1 MAPDTTNLGQETVYE
16 DSLELSKSVHP
27 EDALDVVGRVPGGV
41 KYDDPVRP
49 HQVDAQRARPCGDE
63 EQTPPSSDGEEEMSE
78 MRR

>member
-41 KYDDPVRP
+41 KYDDPVSC
-49 HQVDAQRARPCGDE
+49 HQVDAQ
-63 EQTPPSSDGEEEMSE
+63 
-78 MRR
+78 